1 VIEVVNEEILKELK
15 QKFSEL
21 HEKSKDYETHD
32 ELKTALIEKN
42 ILNLLGY
49 KKRFHT
55 VMENYV
61 KPLRARY
68 GVLTDGAKFILY
80 E

>member
-1 VIEVVNEEILKELK
+1 VVNEEILKELK

-55 VMENYV
+55 IMGKLCQTFKSQIWRIN
-61 KPLRARY
+61 
-68 GVLTDGAKFILY
+68 
-80 E
+80 